1 MYTLILITFYNCA
14 PESVPTVGM
23 DPVEKIIAEIKLAE
37 LAIYD
42 ICEAANN
49 ALGGGLFM
57 AALTSDPSWA
67 KNLALSKLYLLER
80 YVYYEICKGDAHSK
94 LWIFK

>member
-1 MYTLILITFYNCA
+1 MYTLILTTFYNYA
-14 PESVPTVGM
+14 PESVPKDGI
-23 DPVEKIIAEIKLAE
+23 DPVENIIIEIQIAEI
-37 LAIYD
+37 AISD

-67 KNLALSKLYLLER
+67 KNLALSKLYLLEKH
-80 YVYYEICKGDAHSK
+80 VYY
-94 LWIFK
+94 